1 MEELIEIIKYD
12 HYNQQFIYQHDIGT
26 CYQFLYYIYG
36 WMKYLK
42 CIRVLFRFNIILSFS
57 LLNSNKDLFSS

>member
-12 HYNQQFIYQHDIGT
+12 HYNQQLIYQHDIGT
-26 CYQFLYYIYG
+26 CYQFLYCIYG

-42 CIRVLFRFNIILSFS
+42 CNPCFISI
-57 LLNSNKDLFSS
+57 